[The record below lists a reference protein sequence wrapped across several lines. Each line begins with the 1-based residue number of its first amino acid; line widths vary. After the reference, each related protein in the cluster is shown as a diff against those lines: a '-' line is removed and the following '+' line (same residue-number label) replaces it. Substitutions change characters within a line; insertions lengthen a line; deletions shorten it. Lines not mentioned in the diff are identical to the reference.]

1 KIMQNSLAELIIQYQ
16 KKTNK
21 NDAQFAFES
30 HFTVEKIHK
39 IKAGSNNYTADEE
52 RRIIQYIKEHSSF

>member
-1 KIMQNSLAELIIQYQ
+1 MNYSLSELIIQYQ

-30 HFTVEKIHK
+30 HFPVEKIHAIKTGK
-39 IKAGSNNYTADEE
+39 ISYTPDEE
-52 RRIIQYIKEHSSF
+52 KRIIRYISEHR